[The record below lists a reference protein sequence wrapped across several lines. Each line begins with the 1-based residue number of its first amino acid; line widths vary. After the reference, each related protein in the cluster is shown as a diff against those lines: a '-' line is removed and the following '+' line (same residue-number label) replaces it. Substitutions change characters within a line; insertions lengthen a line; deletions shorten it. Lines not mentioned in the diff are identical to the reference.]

1 MSQLEDTTEATVIR
15 DALTGAP
22 LLTFDANLTEK
33 HTADADVTSYP
44 VEGGARTSD
53 DAQPKQRMFELTGEI
68 TNTPLNG
75 DDTPQRAARAFE
87 LIDRIHRAKTRLIVT
102 SGLRVYEPCILKSY
116 STTRDYKTAQT
127 LVITLMFVE
136 IETVTLQLV
145 EVPANVL
152 AALRRASGKSKTT
165 KNDKDKPPTAQQA
178 AARRKSIGKRAADF
192 VAEIELF

>member
-1 MSQLEDTTEATVIR
+1 MSQLEDTSAATVIS
-15 DALTGAP
+15 DALSGAP

-33 HTADADVTSYP
+33 LTADADVTAYP
-44 VEGGARTSD
+44 VEGGARATD
-53 DAQPKQRMFELTGEI
+53 DVQPKQRMFELVGEV
-68 TNTPLNG
+68 TNTPLDG

-87 LIDRIHRAKTRLIVT
+87 VIDRIHRAKTRLVVT
-102 SGLRVYEPCILKSY
+102 SGLRVFEPCVLKSY
-116 STTRDYKTAQT
+116 STSRDYKTAQT
-127 LVITLMFVE
+127 LVVTLMFVE
-136 IETVTLQLV
+136 IETVNSQLV